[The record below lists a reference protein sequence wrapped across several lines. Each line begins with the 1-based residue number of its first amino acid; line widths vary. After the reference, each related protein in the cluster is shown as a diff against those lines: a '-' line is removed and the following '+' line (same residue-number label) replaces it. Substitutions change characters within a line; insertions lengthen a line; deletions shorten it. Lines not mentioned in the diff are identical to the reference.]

1 MEIHNVNS
9 MTQADWMD
17 VFLGMIPLMSIIAS
31 IVLTCAI
38 VKLYWKL
45 DEFLER
51 NF

>member
-9 MTQADWMD
+9 MTQADWID
-17 VFLGMIPLMSIIAS
+17 VVMGMIPLLNIFVSV
-31 IVLTCAI
+31 VLTCAI
-38 VKLYWKL
+38 IKLYWKL

>member
-9 MTQADWMD
+9 MTQADWID
-17 VFLGMIPLMSIIAS
+17 ILLGMIPLLNLFAS
-31 IVLTCAI
+31 VVVICVI

-51 NF
+51 NW